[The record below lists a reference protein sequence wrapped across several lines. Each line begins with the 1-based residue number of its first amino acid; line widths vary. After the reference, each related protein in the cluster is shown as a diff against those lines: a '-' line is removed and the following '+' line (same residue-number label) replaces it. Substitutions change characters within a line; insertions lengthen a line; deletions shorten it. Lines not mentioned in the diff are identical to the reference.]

1 MSPDRDHN
9 EMTTTLISKIID
21 QKGTTMD
28 AYSWR
33 HDLTGVDLEELSR
46 LFRIAPMGNKPPS
59 LLQTV
64 FGNSMFT
71 CFVYDGAVLIGA
83 GRALADGADC
93 AYIGDVAV
101 HPDYQ
106 GNGLGSEI
114 IRRLVALAEGHKK
127 IILYAAPGTEGFYV
141 RLGFRHLNTG
151 MGLWSD
157 PERAVAVGI
166 LR

>member
-1 MSPDRDHN
+1 
-9 EMTTTLISKIID
+9 
-21 QKGTTMD
+21 MD

-33 HDLTGVDLEELSR
+33 HDLTGVDLEELSH
-46 LFRIAPMGNKPPS
+46 LFRIAPLGNKPPQR
-59 LLQTV
+59 LQTV

-71 CFVYDGAVLIGA
+71 CFIYDGTTLIGA

-101 HPDYQ
+101 HPDHQ

-114 IRRLVALAEGHKK
+114 IRRLAALAEGHKK
-127 IILYAAPGTEGFYV
+127 IILYAAPGTEDFYL